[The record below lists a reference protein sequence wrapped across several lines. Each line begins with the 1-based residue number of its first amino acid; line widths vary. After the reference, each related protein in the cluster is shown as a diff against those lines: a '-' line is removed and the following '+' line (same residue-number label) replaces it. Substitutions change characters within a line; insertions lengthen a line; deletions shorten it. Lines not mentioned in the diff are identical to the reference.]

1 LSQRD
6 EVIGLVGM
14 VIEEINEVRP
24 PEDRVAK
31 ALDSSLLGNA
41 LDSLGAVTLMV
52 GIDERVLE
60 QYGVSISP
68 VDALAKAPAQSPLRT
83 VATLVEYVMERI
95 GEGRE

>member
-6 EVIGLVGM
+6 EVLGLVGV

-31 ALDSSLLGNA
+31 APDASLLGST

-52 GIDERVLE
+52 GIDERV
-60 QYGVSISP
+60 QDKYGISIRP
-68 VDALAKAPAQSPLRT
+68 VDALAKAPAESPLRT
-83 VATLVEYVMERI
+83 VSTLVEYVMARI
-95 GEGRE
+95 GEGG